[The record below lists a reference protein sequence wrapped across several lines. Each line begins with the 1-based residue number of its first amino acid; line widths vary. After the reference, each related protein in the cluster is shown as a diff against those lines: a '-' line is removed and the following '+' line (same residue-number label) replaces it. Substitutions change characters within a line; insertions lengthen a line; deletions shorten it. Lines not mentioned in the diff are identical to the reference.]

1 MTTLCPLTTVP
12 ITGGCSRSPPTPACF
27 PFEGRLCP
35 SGFVTLNICWALGYC
50 KKGAGFGGR
59 QTQVSPHVS
68 LGLRS
73 LIRATQATPFR
84 CTGWPCK
91 DSAVTALGV
100 WCSLSIRTS
109 WRAVVILPSHQLKR
123 SLLPRSPPEFQLAHN
138 LLLTPLFPNC
148 PLGISLLSGLQ
159 SWAQKCL

>member
-12 ITGGCSRSPPTPACF
+12 VTGGCSRSLPTPACF
-27 PFEGRLCP
+27 PFEGLLCP

-68 LGLRS
+68 LGLKS
-73 LIRATQATPFR
+73 LIRATQATPFL

-91 DSAVTALGV
+91 DSVSQPWGFGV
-100 WCSLSIRTS
+100 HSLS
-109 WRAVVILPSHQLKR
+109 
-123 SLLPRSPPEFQLAHN
+123 
-138 LLLTPLFPNC
+138 TPL
-148 PLGISLLSGLQ
+148 GKLLSSFLPASSKDHFFQ
-159 SWAQKCL
+159 EALLSFNWPIIYY